1 MVAEAN
7 VSVLLIRSQKL
18 VPFASDLTD
27 LPADDLPREDG
38 LPSFFLEVVS
48 MSPFICA
55 DANVSVYAILAKKA
69 LEVFVVLG
77 ADADLDLAGWAAIF
91 PFICAEAYV
100 SVLASLSNILGDTR
114 CDEEDV
120 DGWMDRAAT
129 LALEGLL
136 DERMAY
142 PEKAGNADFPLGLLC
157 RLPAD
162 DWVSVTDSRSK
173 TEYPF
178 W

>member
-7 VSVLLIRSQKL
+7 VSVLLIRSQKPA
-18 VPFASDLTD
+18 PFASDLTD
-27 LPADDLPREDG
+27 LPADDLAREDG

-55 DANVSVYAILAKKA
+55 DANVSVYAILEKKA
-69 LEVFVVLG
+69 LDDFVVLG
-77 ADADLDLAGWAAIF
+77 ADADLDLGWAAIL
-91 PFICAEAYV
+91 PFNWAEAYV

-129 LALEGLL
+129 LRLEGLI
-136 DERMAY
+136 DERTTY
-142 PEKAGNADFPLGLLC
+142 PENAGAIDLYLGLLC
-157 RLPAD
+157 RFIAD
-162 DWVSVTDSRSK
+162 DWVSVDDSRAN